1 MTITWQIHL
10 CAVMI
15 GLYLQPISTAT
26 SNIGFGIALGGSL
39 PALLGNPRVFAD
51 CWNSVWLRWL
61 LAWLAFSWLSL
72 LWSSEPKFGIE
83 QFRACRVLLWI
94 PILWPLRHHW
104 MWLATA
110 LLAGTTV
117 LQGIQALQVSPLRW
131 PVSPKFGLGH
141 GLTSPTQ
148 TGLWDAVSLSFLLL
162 FAVMGG
168 WWRAILCLPLA
179 VLAAAGLVWSATR
192 ASVIAMVVELVAASG
207 ILAWTSPGW
216 LKRALVRCVVGL
228 AILGGVSMV
237 ARSQLQAK
245 FEQAIR
251 ETKQTIE
258 GVGPVN
264 AEFRLTMWRMTLE
277 GWQKHPVLGVGI
289 GGIPKTIAEH
299 STVIYNDTPLKDV
312 RMIHSTYLQVL
323 AETGLVGAA
332 LFGGFVFFFF
342 RDGLGMVRVEPV
354 RITALG
360 ACIVWFVAAAFDGYQ
375 QSGGFLTVGAICM
388 ALATMPAA
396 APDNAKRPPPVTDES
411 SV

>member
-1 MTITWQIHL
+1 MTIAWQIHL
-10 CAVMI
+10 WAAMI

-26 SNIGFGIALGGSL
+26 SNIGFGIALGGTL
-39 PALLGNPRVFAD
+39 PALLANPRAFAE
-51 CWNSVWLRWL
+51 CWKSAWLRWL

-72 LWSSEPKFGIE
+72 LWSSDARFGVE

-94 PILWPLRHHW
+94 PVLWPLRQHW
-104 MWLATA
+104 MWLVTA
-110 LLAGTTV
+110 LLTGTTL
-117 LQGIQALQVSPLRW
+117 LQGMQALQTSPLRW

-162 FAVMGG
+162 FVVMGK
-168 WWRAILCLPLA
+168 WWRTIAFLPLA

-192 ASVIAMVVELVAASG
+192 ASVIGVVVELVAASG
-207 ILAWTSPGW
+207 ILAWTSRGW
-216 LKRALVRCVVGL
+216 LKRAVVRCVVGL
-228 AILGGVSMV
+228 AILGGVSLV

-245 FEQAIR
+245 FEQAVR

-258 GVGPVN
+258 GAGPVN
-264 AEFRLTMWRMTLE
+264 AEFRLSMWRMTLE
-277 GWQKHPVLGVGI
+277 GWRQHPILGVGI

-299 STVIYNDTPLKDV
+299 STVVYNETPLKEV
-312 RMIHSTYLQVL
+312 RMIHSTYIQVL

-332 LFGGFVFFFF
+332 LFAGFMGCFF
-342 RDGLGMVRVEPV
+342 RDALRMVRAEPV

-388 ALATMPAA
+388 ALATMPGASA
-396 APDNAKRPPPVTDES
+396 EQSRTGADSDH
-411 SV
+411 